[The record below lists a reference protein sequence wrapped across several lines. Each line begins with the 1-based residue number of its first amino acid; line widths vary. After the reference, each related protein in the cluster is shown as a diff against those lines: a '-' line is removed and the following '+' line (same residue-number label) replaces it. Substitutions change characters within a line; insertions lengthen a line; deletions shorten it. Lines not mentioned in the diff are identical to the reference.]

1 MAGTKRETTS
11 RKKAAVPKPGPA
23 KKRAKP
29 TDTGAGAGDDG
40 GPTRLNL
47 VVVRGECSGPPELRE
62 LESGRRLA
70 SVSVR
75 APGPDGRSTSVPVTV
90 WEPAAWVEDLAEGAY
105 VIVVGAVRRRFFRTA
120 VGGAATRVD
129 VEAVFIGRAGQRR
142 QLDAALRR
150 TQETLDVLLA

>member
-1 MAGTKRETTS
+1 MAGATSKTTPTAKRGTKS
-11 RKKAAVPKPGPA
+11 GAKSGA
-23 KKRAKP
+23 KKTATKADVP
-29 TDTGAGAGDDG
+29 APEE
-40 GPTRLNL
+40 PTRLNL

-70 SVSVR
+70 AVSVR

-90 WEPAAWVEDLAEGAY
+90 WEPAAWVEELVEGAD

-120 VGGAATRVD
+120 VGGAAARVD

>member
-1 MAGTKRETTS
+1 MAGTKKSTKRATKRTTP
-11 RKKAAVPKPGPA
+11 KDGVEAVEGPA
-23 KKRAKP
+23 Q
-29 TDTGAGAGDDG
+29 
-40 GPTRLNL
+40 LNL

-70 SVSVR
+70 AVSVR
-75 APGPDGRSTSVPVTV
+75 APGPDGRATSVPVTV
-90 WEPAAWVEDLAEGAY
+90 WEPAAWVEELVEGAD
-105 VIVVGAVRRRFFRTA
+105 VIVVGAVRRRFFRNP

-129 VEAVFIGRAGQRR
+129 VEAAFIGRAGQRR

>member
-1 MAGTKRETTS
+1 MSAAKSATKR
-11 RKKAAVPKPGPA
+11 AP
-23 KKRAKP
+23 KRAAAKEKAEESVP
-29 TDTGAGAGDDG
+29 EEPAQ
-40 GPTRLNL
+40 LNL

-70 SVSVR
+70 SLAVR
-75 APGPDGRSTSVPVTV
+75 APGPDGRATSVPVTV
-90 WEPAAWVEDLAEGAY
+90 WEPAGWVEDLVEGND
-105 VIVVGAVRRRFFRTA
+105 VIVVGSVRRRFFRTA

-129 VEAVFIGRAGQRR
+129 VEAAFIGRAGQRR

>member
-1 MAGTKRETTS
+1 MNAAKCATKQRVNA
-11 RKKAAVPKPGPA
+11 RKTGGRADPGGADEPA
-23 KKRAKP
+23 
-29 TDTGAGAGDDG
+29 
-40 GPTRLNL
+40 RLNL

-70 SVSVR
+70 AISVR

-90 WEPAAWVEDLAEGAY
+90 WEPAAWVEELAEGAD

-120 VGGAATRVD
+120 AGGAAARVD

-150 TQETLDVLLA
+150 TRETLDVLLA

>member
-1 MAGTKRETTS
+1 MAGTTKMAGTNKATKRV
-11 RKKAAVPKPGPA
+11 A
-23 KKRAKP
+23 KRAAPKAVDETAEAP
-29 TDTGAGAGDDG
+29 TW
-40 GPTRLNL
+40 LNL

-70 SVSVR
+70 SLSVR
-75 APGPDGRSTSVPVTV
+75 APGPDGRATSVPVTV
-90 WEPAAWVEDLAEGAY
+90 WEPAGWVEELAEGSD
-105 VIVVGAVRRRFFRTA
+105 VIVVGAVRRRFFRSA

>member
-1 MAGTKRETTS
+1 MAGTKKQTPRVAG
-11 RKKAAVPKPGPA
+11 KAASGRARKPKAAAPEDVEA
-23 KKRAKP
+23 EAP
-29 TDTGAGAGDDG
+29 TW
-40 GPTRLNL
+40 LNL

-75 APGPDGRSTSVPVTV
+75 APGPDGRATSVPVTV
-90 WEPAAWVEDLAEGAY
+90 WEPAGWIEELTEGAD
-105 VIVVGAVRRRFFRTA
+105 VIVVGAVRRRFFRAAT
-120 VGGAATRVD
+120 GGAATRVD

-150 TQETLDVLLA
+150 TQETLDVLLR

>member
-1 MAGTKRETTS
+1 MSAGKSGATR
-11 RKKAAVPKPGPA
+11 AQ
-23 KKRAKP
+23 KRATTAKSKQGEKAP
-29 TDTGAGAGDDG
+29 E
-40 GPTRLNL
+40 PTRLNL
-47 VVVRGECSGPPELRE
+47 VVVRGECSGAPELRE
-62 LESGRRLA
+62 LESGRKLA
-70 SVSVR
+70 AVSVR

-90 WEPAAWVEDLAEGAY
+90 WEPAGWVEDLTEGAD

-120 VGGAATRVD
+120 VGGSAARVD

>member
-1 MAGTKRETTS
+1 MAGAKKPTKRV
-11 RKKAAVPKPGPA
+11 A
-23 KKRAKP
+23 KRAAPKGSTESP
-29 TDTGAGAGDDG
+29 QAPA
-40 GPTRLNL
+40 RLNL

-70 SVSVR
+70 AVAVR

-90 WEPAAWVEDLAEGAY
+90 WEPAAWVEELVEGSD
-105 VIVVGAVRRRFFRTA
+105 VIVVGAVRRRFYRTA

>member
-1 MAGTKRETTS
+1 MVAAKREPKRAGTTGAKRGSKANAKGAAKAQRET
-11 RKKAAVPKPGPA
+11 GPE
-23 KKRAKP
+23 P
-29 TDTGAGAGDDG
+29 V
-40 GPTRLNL
+40 RLNL
-47 VVVRGECSGPPELRE
+47 VVVRGECSGPPEIRE

-70 SVSVR
+70 AVSVR
-75 APGPDGRSTSVPVTV
+75 APGPDGRATSVPVTV
-90 WEPAAWVEDLAEGAY
+90 WEPAGWVEDLVEGAD

-150 TQETLDVLLA
+150 TQETLDTLLG

>member
-1 MAGTKRETTS
+1 MSAAKAATKRGTKRKTAPVE
-11 RKKAAVPKPGPA
+11 ADGAEAPA
-23 KKRAKP
+23 
-29 TDTGAGAGDDG
+29 
-40 GPTRLNL
+40 RLNL
-47 VVVRGECSGPPELRE
+47 VVIRGECSGPPELRE

-70 SVSVR
+70 AISVR

-90 WEPAAWVEDLAEGAY
+90 WEPAGWVEELAEGAD

-120 VGGAATRVD
+120 VGGAAARVD